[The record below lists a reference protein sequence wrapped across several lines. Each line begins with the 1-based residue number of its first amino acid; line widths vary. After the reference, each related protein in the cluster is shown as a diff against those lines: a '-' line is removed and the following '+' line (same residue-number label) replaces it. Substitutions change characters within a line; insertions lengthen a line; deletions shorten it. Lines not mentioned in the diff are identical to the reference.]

1 MEENAPIKTSDK
13 YSLQARVYNR
23 LHEGILSGKYKKNEE
38 LKEMT
43 IGAELGVSRT
53 PVREALR
60 QLELEG
66 LVEIVPNK
74 GAYVIGISTKDIKD
88 IYEMRSRLEGLCAR
102 WATEH
107 ADDEIIAKL
116 EEIVDLSEF
125 HLSKGKYAKVVELD
139 NLFHEVLYNAAD
151 SSMLYRTLSGFHHYL
166 EAIRKKTLSSKER
179 VVNSTKE
186 HRAILDAMK
195 EGDAGKAEE
204 LARLHMKNT
213 IKNIEEHSL
222 WEFE

>member
-1 MEENAPIKTSDK
+1 MEQHANIKASDK
-13 YSLQARVYNR
+13 YSLQARVYDI
-23 LHEGILSGKYKKNEE
+23 LHEGILSGKYKKDEE
-38 LKEMT
+38 LKELA

-66 LVEIVPNK
+66 LVRIVPNK

-88 IYEMRSRLEGLCAR
+88 IYEMRSWLEGLCAR

-107 ADDEIIAKL
+107 ANGEVIGKL

-125 HLSKGKYAKVVELD
+125 HASKNKYAKVLELD
-139 NLFHEVLYNAAD
+139 NAFHEVLYHTAD
-151 SSMLYRTLSGFHHYL
+151 SKMLYQTLSGFHHYL
-166 EAIRKKTLSSKER
+166 EAIRTKTLSFAER
-179 VVNSTKE
+179 VADSNKE
-186 HRAILDAMK
+186 HRAIIEAMK
-195 EGDAGKAEE
+195 EGNAEKAEE

-213 IKNIEEHSL
+213 IKNIEEHNL
-222 WEFE
+222 WG